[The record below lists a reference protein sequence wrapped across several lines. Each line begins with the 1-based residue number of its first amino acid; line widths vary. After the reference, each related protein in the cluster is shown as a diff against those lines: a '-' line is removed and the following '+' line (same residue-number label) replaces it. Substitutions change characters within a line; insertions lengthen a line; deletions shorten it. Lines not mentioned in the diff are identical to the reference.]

1 MHKTMHTKKSSQ
13 TLHYKL
19 NKNVTDDKNT
29 EVENVKHG
37 VYNFL
42 AVCQN
47 SDKVVGFCKN
57 NTFKKFRK
65 NMFKK
70 IKKLL
75 KQGEQFVLLSLEVYN
90 FFKVQVLQ
98 YYNMKRQIY

>member
-1 MHKTMHTKKSSQ
+1 MHTKRSSQ
-13 TLHYKL
+13 TLHCKT
-19 NKNVTDDKNT
+19 NKSVKDDNNT
-29 EVENVKHG
+29 EVENVKHD

-47 SDKVVGFCKN
+47 SDYILGFGKN